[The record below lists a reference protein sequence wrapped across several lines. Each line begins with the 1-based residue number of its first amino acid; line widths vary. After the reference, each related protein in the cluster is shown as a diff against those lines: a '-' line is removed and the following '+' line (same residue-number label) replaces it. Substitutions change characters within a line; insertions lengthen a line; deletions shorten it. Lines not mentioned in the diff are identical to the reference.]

1 MYQFLVL
8 DAIYGGLR
16 EGSSLQ
22 SATAYVRDQLQ
33 AALNQSPEVSIT
45 NETFGVDPCMHF
57 TKQFAAMV
65 SVNGQLQFFA
75 ASEGQFIDFRFYD
88 GTVTPPL
95 PEAK

>member
-8 DAIYGGLR
+8 DAVYGALR
-16 EGSSLQ
+16 AGNPQQTE
-22 SATAYVRDQLQ
+22 TAYVRDQLQ

-45 NETFGVDPCMHF
+45 NTTLGGDPAPNVVKH
-57 TKQFAAMV
+57 FAAVV

-75 ASEGQFIDFRFYD
+75 AGENDVIDFRYYN
-88 GTVTPPL
+88 GTMTPPL